1 MADNTTPS
9 GTPARLM
16 PTIGTF
22 AVWYICAM
30 LALTG
35 VSLGLGINFGRLGS
49 IAILLL
55 SGFFAGVRFAKDHER
70 ELEGTEKW
78 KLALGC
84 LLVSYLCSAANIVAI
99 TLATM
104 GEGESARFMD
114 ALTNMPLDVWAF
126 VFALVSLFYYLGL
139 VLFIGLGVKNGLPLP
154 SENSGS

>member
-1 MADNTTPS
+1 MTEEDTQQGN
-9 GTPARLM
+9 ARLM

-35 VSLGLGINFGRLGS
+35 VSLGFGINFGRLGS

-70 ELEGTEKW
+70 GLEGAEKW

-84 LLVSYLCSAANIVAI
+84 LLVSYLCSAANMIAI

-104 GEGESARFMD
+104 SEGESARFMD
-114 ALTNMPLDVWAF
+114 ALTNMPLDVWGF

-139 VLFIGLGVKNGLPLP
+139 VLFIGLGVKNGLPLDT
-154 SENSGS
+154 ENSGS